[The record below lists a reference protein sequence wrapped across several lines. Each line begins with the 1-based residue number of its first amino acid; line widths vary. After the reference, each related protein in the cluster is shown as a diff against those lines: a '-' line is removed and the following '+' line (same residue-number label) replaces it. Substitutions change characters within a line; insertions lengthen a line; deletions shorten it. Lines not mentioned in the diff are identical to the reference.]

1 MKIIDGKPEY
11 RGAMVRFNLQVI
23 FTILY
28 GYFLFCGVHI
38 TTSVIFGVFMV
49 RVFVFSGLKLFRF
62 QPEVVYFF
70 VEQKNCSM
78 NIER

>member
-11 RGAMVRFNLQVI
+11 RGAVVRFNLQVI

-38 TTSVIFGVFMV
+38 TTYAIFGILMIHF
-49 RVFVFSGLKLFRF
+49 FVFSGLKLFRL
-62 QPEVVYFF
+62 QPEVVYIF
-70 VEQKNCSM
+70 VEKKDCSM